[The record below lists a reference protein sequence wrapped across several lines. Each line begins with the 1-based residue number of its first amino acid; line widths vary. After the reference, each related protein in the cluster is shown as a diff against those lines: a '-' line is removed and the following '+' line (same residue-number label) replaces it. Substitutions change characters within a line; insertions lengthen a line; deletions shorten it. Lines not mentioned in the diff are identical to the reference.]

1 MSQALT
7 FLLQR
12 RQSIYG
18 VDKVADADQPIAMQ
32 QAF

>member
-1 MSQALT
+1 MARVLT

-18 VDKVADADQPIAMQ
+18 VDNDIGAPQLIAMQ
-32 QAF
+32 QAL

>member
-1 MSQALT
+1 MLQVLT

-18 VDKVADADQPIAMQ
+18 VDNTANDPQLIAMQ